1 MHEINLYKLNL
12 KKGENVLG
20 FTNIIYCDNKNK
32 TLPIGMDFSNKVML
46 DLTKLDKKLKK
57 VGKFHVAKFE
67 NESDDFSKIIVK
79 DVFVYEEK

>member
-1 MHEINLYKLNL
+1 MDMTYTVL